1 MINSLFLIV
10 EFQPVEEQNT
20 TSIKNLAREINRNYD
35 GGKILVTS
43 KIIPWEVMYYSHI
56 PYREYIILNNNPIWD
71 ESINFP
77 LNHSKWILDL
87 ELSELEKN
95 YLKIDREK
103 KFSEIETKSYSIKY
117 EIQTIN
123 YGKIKL
129 LKSKE

>member
-1 MINSLFLIV
+1 M
-10 EFQPVEEQNT
+10 
-20 TSIKNLAREINRNYD
+20 AREINRNYD

-43 KIIPWEVMYYSHI
+43 KIIPHI